1 MNNIYQYLYNVL
13 SNKKS
18 NDTSVEKQ
26 TLLIHIKLSN
36 QRAITV

>member
-26 TLLIHIKLSN
+26 TLLIHI
-36 QRAITV
+36 